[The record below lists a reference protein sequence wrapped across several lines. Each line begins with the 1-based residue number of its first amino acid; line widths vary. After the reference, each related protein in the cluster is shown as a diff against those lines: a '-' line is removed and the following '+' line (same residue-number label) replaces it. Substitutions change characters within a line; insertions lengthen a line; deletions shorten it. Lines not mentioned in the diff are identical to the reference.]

1 MKASFRQQLLAS
13 TFFVGA
19 AFGVSP
25 AVGQVS
31 TTPVEAAQAG
41 QPDQSASDQDR
52 LPPTTATEDD
62 NKDIVVTGSRIRRS
76 NFTTPSVVDIITRDD
91 RVLAGSR
98 STSDILQSSTV
109 TSGTSQINGSFLGF
123 VSEGGPAAST
133 VGLRGLSSSRTLV
146 LLNGRR
152 LAPAGVGP
160 QLVAADLNVLPTS
173 VVQRVEV
180 LREGASSV
188 YGSDAIAGVVNV
200 ITDTKV
206 NGLTLDVFTDQPVQH
221 GGGGRNYRLS
231 ATGGHVFERGHI
243 TASFEYREV
252 TGMRVGDRKEF
263 SCPRDLYFN
272 NAGQEV
278 GQVDPATGQLQC
290 FPYTTG
296 GGTGT
301 ASGYGIAQSFTLP
314 ASRITYTNGNINTI
328 RAVNGLNRVS
338 PSPQQ
343 LRDHVISPVRTYTG
357 YVNGAYELG
366 LLGDAEIY
374 GEALFTRRESH
385 QDSTRQLSIDTTP
398 GVLSPNIE
406 IYGGSYA
413 GTPLSAY
420 GYPTSPF
427 YPNSVANA
435 GYQVFTPFI
444 IPNRQAVS
452 SQRVDFFRA
461 NGGLRGSIGLGDW
474 RYDANFQYSRTR
486 SRTSITQT
494 TRDRLSN
501 ALQTVLA
508 PAGTPD
514 NLVTTAVAGQAGA
527 GNRYTCASNV
537 SGGAIIAGASCVP
550 LNLYDPAIMI
560 GGQMPDNVYNYL
572 YQDDVGHTA
581 FNQSTISLNASGT
594 LFNLPAGPVGVA
606 LGYEHRHDYIRD
618 VPSIAA
624 QTKQLYNYSSANITE
639 GSDTVNEVYGE
650 INIPLL
656 KDKPFF
662 DSLELNLSGRYTHY
676 KSYGSDFT
684 YHVNA
689 QWAPAEFL
697 RFRGNYGTSFRA
709 PNLYEQFVADQTGF
723 YGGNVDPC
731 TGFGALPTTSTIY
744 RNCLAALTPILG
756 ANAPN
761 FIATSGPQ
769 VTTRGGAGLL
779 KAEHSTSYGF
789 GVVLTVPRD
798 VADLSFAVDYF
809 NVSVKDEVTTL
820 NNLILNRCYE
830 AEDFGPDNVYCALID
845 PRRPASDPQR
855 GTLSSFLNP
864 YLNVSEQRASGIDFD
879 LRYGTGLFGGK
890 FLFKAQATR
899 NLHQYYQLFSTD
911 ERSDYNGT
919 LGVQGFGAGPKW
931 VGNAEVRYTLP
942 GNVVTFRYGVQYVG
956 PQDSSDSVDPTLS
969 PAPFLGVINA
979 DLRAEDYFNHGI
991 SVQFKIQE
999 VGQVTMGINNL
1010 TNALPPRISSFPTS
1024 DGQFTRI
1031 GNYFNSSNYDLIG
1044 RSFFM
1049 NVTRTF

>member
-13 TFFVGA
+13 TFILGIASV
-19 AFGVSP
+19 VSSP
-25 AVGQVS
+25 AMGQVA
-31 TTPVEAAQAG
+31 TTSADNAQA
-41 QPDQSASDQDR
+41 DQRAAEQDR
-52 LPPTTATEDD
+52 LPQTTAKESNNT
-62 NKDIVVTGSRIRRS
+62 DIVVTGSRIRRD

-98 STSDILQSSTV
+98 STADILQSSSV

-206 NGLTLDVFTDQPVQH
+206 NGLTLDVFTDQPIEH

-231 ATGGHVFERGHI
+231 ATGGHVFDRGHI

-263 SCPRDLYFN
+263 SCPRDLFFN
-272 NAGQEV
+272 SAGQEV
-278 GQVDPATGQLQC
+278 GQVDPATGKLQC

-296 GGTGT
+296 GGSGI

-314 ASRITYTNGNINTI
+314 ASRLTYLNGNINTI
-328 RAVNGLNRVS
+328 GAVNGINRVS
-338 PSPQQ
+338 PSQQQ
-343 LRDHVISPVRTYTG
+343 LHDHVISPVRTYTG

-385 QDSTRQLSIDTTP
+385 QDFTRQLSIDTTP
-398 GVLSPNIE
+398 GVLSDRIE

-427 YPNSVANA
+427 FPNSVANA

-444 IPNRQAVS
+444 IPNRQSVS
-452 SQRVDFFRA
+452 SQRVDFFRG
-461 NGGLRGSIGLGDW
+461 NGGLRGNLGLGDW
-474 RYDANFQYSRTR
+474 KYDANFQYSRTR

-494 TRDRLSN
+494 TKTRLSN

-514 NLVTTAVAGQAGA
+514 NLTTIALPGQAGA

-537 SGGAIIAGASCVP
+537 SGGALIAGASCVP

-560 GGQMPDNVYNYL
+560 GGQIPDNVYNYL

-581 FNQSTISLNASGT
+581 FNQSTISLNVNGS
-594 LFNLPAGPVGVA
+594 LFDLPAGPVGAA

-618 VPSIAA
+618 VPSLAS
-624 QTKQLYNYSSANITE
+624 QNKELYNYTSSNITQ
-639 GSDTVNEVYGE
+639 GSDTVDEVYGE
-650 INIPLL
+650 VSIPVL

-662 DSLELNLSGRYTHY
+662 NLLDVNLSGRYTHY

-684 YHVNA
+684 YHVNG
-689 QWAPAEFL
+689 QWSPVEFV

-731 TGFGALPTTSTIY
+731 TGFGALPTTSNVY
-744 RNCLAALTPILG
+744 KNCLAALTPILG
-756 ANAPN
+756 AAAPN
-761 FIATSGPQ
+761 FIATAGPQ

-789 GVVLTVPRD
+789 GVVLTAPRN
-798 VADLSFAVDYF
+798 VADLSFSVDYF

-820 NNLILNRCYE
+820 GNLILNRCYE
-830 AEDFGPDNVYCALID
+830 ADDFGPNNVYCALIN
-845 PRRPASDPQR
+845 PRRPASDPQK
-855 GTLSSFLNP
+855 GSLTSFLNP

-890 FLFKAQATR
+890 FLLKAQATR
-899 NLHQYYQLFSTD
+899 NLHQYYQLFATD
-911 ERSDYNGT
+911 ERTDYNGT

-931 VGNAEVRYTLP
+931 VGNAEVRYTFP
-942 GNVVTFRYGVQYVG
+942 GDVVTFRYGVQYVG
-956 PQDSSDSVDPTLS
+956 SQDSSDSVDPTLS

-979 DLRAEDYFNHGI
+979 DLKAEEYFNHGI
-991 SVQFKIQE
+991 SLQFKIQE
-999 VGQVTMGINNL
+999 VGQITMGINNL
-1010 TNALPPRISSFPTS
+1010 TNTLPPRISSFPTS

-1031 GNYFNSSNYDLIG
+1031 GNYFNSSNYDLVG

>member
-1 MKASFRQQLLAS
+1 MNNAFRRRLLAS
-13 TFFVGA
+13 TLLVGSVVAMPAFAQDAPA
-19 AFGVSP
+19 AADQAETATLP
-25 AVGQVS
+25 Q
-31 TTPVEAAQAG
+31 AAQTEAK
-41 QPDQSASDQDR
+41 PD
-52 LPPTTATEDD
+52 
-62 NKDIVVTGSRIRRS
+62 DIVVTGSRIRRD
-76 NFTTPSVVDIITRDD
+76 NFTTPSVVQVITRAD

-98 STSDILQSSTV
+98 STADILQSSSV

-206 NGLTLDVFTDQPVQH
+206 KGLTLDAFTDQPVEH

-231 ATGGHVFERGHI
+231 ATAGHVFERGHI

-263 SCPRDLYFN
+263 SCPRDLFFN
-272 NAGQEV
+272 SAGQEV

-314 ASRITYTNGNINTI
+314 ASRLTYTNGDINSI
-328 RAVNGLNRVS
+328 SAVNGINRVS
-338 PSPQQ
+338 PSQQQ
-343 LRDHVISPVRTYTG
+343 LRDHVVSPVRTYTG

-366 LLGDAEIY
+366 ILGDAEIY

-385 QDSTRQLSIDTTP
+385 QDFTRQLSIDTTP

-406 IYGGSYA
+406 IYGGSYN
-413 GTPLSAY
+413 GHPVSAY
-420 GYPTSPF
+420 GLPMSPF
-427 YPNSVANA
+427 YPNAVANA

-444 IPNRQAVS
+444 VPNRQSVS

-461 NGGLRGSIGLGDW
+461 NGGLRGNTGVGDW

-501 ALQTVLA
+501 VLQTVLA

-537 SGGAIIAGASCVP
+537 SGGALIAGASCVP
-550 LNLYDPAIMI
+550 LNMFDPSIML
-560 GGQMPDNVYNYL
+560 GGNIPDNVYNYL

-581 FNQSTISLNASGT
+581 FNQSTISLNLDGT
-594 LFNLPAGPVGVA
+594 VFNLPAGPVRVA
-606 LGYEHRHDYIRD
+606 VGYEHRHDFIKD
-618 VPSIAA
+618 VPSIAS
-624 QTKQLYNYSSANITE
+624 QTKQLYNYTSAGITK
-639 GSDTVNEVYGE
+639 GSDTVDELYGE
-650 INIPLL
+650 IGVPLL

-662 DSLELNLSGRYTHY
+662 HNLELSLSGRYTHY

-684 YHVNA
+684 YHVNG
-689 QWAPAEFL
+689 QWAPAEFI

-723 YGGNVDPC
+723 FGGDADPC
-731 TGFGALPTTSTIY
+731 TGFGTLPATSTVY
-744 RNCLAALTPILG
+744 KNCLAALTPILG
-756 ANAPN
+756 AGATGY
-761 FIATSGPQ
+761 IATAGPQ

-789 GVVLTVPRD
+789 GAVLTAPRN

-820 NNLILNRCYE
+820 GTLILRRCYE
-830 AEDFGPDNVYCALID
+830 AEDFGPNNTYCSLIGA
-845 PRRPASDPQR
+845 RRPATDSQK

-879 LRYGTGLFGGK
+879 LRYATGLFGGK
-890 FLFKAQATR
+890 FLLTAQATR
-899 NLHQYYQLFSTD
+899 NIHQYYQLFATD
-911 ERSDYNGT
+911 ERTDYNGT

-931 VGNAEVRYTLP
+931 TANADLRYTLP
-942 GNVVTFRYGVQYVG
+942 GDVVTFRYGLQYVG
-956 PQDSSDSVDPTLS
+956 PQDASSLVDPVTMS
-969 PAPFLGVINA
+969 VPFFPNQAITA
-979 DLRAEDYFNHGI
+979 DLRAEHYFNHGVSI
-991 SVQFKIQE
+991 QFKIQK

-1010 TNALPPRISSFPTS
+1010 TNALPPRLSSFPTT
-1024 DGQFTRI
+1024 DGQYTRI
-1031 GNYFNSSNYDLIG
+1031 GNYFNSSNYDLLG
-1044 RSFFM
+1044 RSFFL